1 MVVVGIFVGAGPR
14 GQTRAFWRPDQSIG
28 FSLRFLVGLCILYG
42 IVWVLQAM
50 WRAT

>member
-14 GQTRAFWRPDQSIG
+14 RHTRAFWRPDQSIG